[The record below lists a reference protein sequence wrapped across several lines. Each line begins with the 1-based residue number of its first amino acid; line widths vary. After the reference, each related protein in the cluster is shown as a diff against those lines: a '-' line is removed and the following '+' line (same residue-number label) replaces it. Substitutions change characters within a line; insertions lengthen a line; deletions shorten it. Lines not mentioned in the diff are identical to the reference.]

1 MMLQDDPNKRI
12 SSRNI
17 TSQFSNK
24 FDKLKLNL
32 NGDEI
37 KYSPVQTY
45 SKIDI
50 TVENKNQI
58 KNNYYTQKNFSIKN
72 KPIR

>member
-1 MMLQDDPNKRI
+1 MMVQDDPNKRI

-17 TSQFSNK
+17 NSQFSHR
-24 FDKLKLNL
+24 FDKLKLDVH
-32 NGDEI
+32 GDEI

-50 TVENKNQI
+50 TVENKNQMQ
-58 KNNYYTQKNFSIKN
+58 NNYFTQKNFSIKN